1 MRHVFFLARQYLRFN
16 RLQTAILIAGIT
28 VTLYLPLTVNGL
40 VVRYQ
45 AGLLE
50 RAAATPLVA
59 GGLGSRFDLVLH
71 ALYFRGNVPRPLRMA
86 DMDTMRATGY
96 AEPIPLYV
104 RYTAKHVPIV
114 GTTLDYFDFRQ
125 LRIAQ
130 GEQLLQLGDC
140 VLGAEAAAALKLGPG
155 DRLMTDPENVFD
167 IAGAYPVNMRVVG
180 VLVPAGTP
188 DDRVVFVD
196 VKTAWLIAGNA
207 HGHQNVT
214 EEALVLSRSASNVT
228 ANAALPEFTEV
239 TAENIASFHFHGD
252 PADLPVT
259 AILPVPVDEKS
270 ATLLRGRYQGADA
283 TLQLLTPRGVVEELM
298 SLVFRIKRF
307 FDANAVLVAGAT
319 GLFLVLVVMLS
330 VRLRRPEM
338 ETMHRLG
345 CARGM
350 MVKLVVAELVAIAL
364 VSVAFAAAGAAIT
377 MKVVSVW

>member
-1 MRHVFFLARQYLRFN
+1 VRHVFFLARQYLRFN

-364 VSVAFAAAGAAIT
+364 ASVAFAAAGAAIT